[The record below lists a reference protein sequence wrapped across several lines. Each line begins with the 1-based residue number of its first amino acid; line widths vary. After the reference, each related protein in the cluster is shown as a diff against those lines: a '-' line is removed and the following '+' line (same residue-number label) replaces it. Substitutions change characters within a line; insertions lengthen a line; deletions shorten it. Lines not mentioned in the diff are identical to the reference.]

1 MFLVAGK
8 RVYETFGSFRTIV
21 VHVYSM
27 ENENFQICNKM
38 KVCPLAKHDTSDI
51 GNSVKDI

>member
-27 ENENFQICNKM
+27 KNENFQICNKM
-38 KVCPLAKHDTSDI
+38 KVCPLAKHGTSDI